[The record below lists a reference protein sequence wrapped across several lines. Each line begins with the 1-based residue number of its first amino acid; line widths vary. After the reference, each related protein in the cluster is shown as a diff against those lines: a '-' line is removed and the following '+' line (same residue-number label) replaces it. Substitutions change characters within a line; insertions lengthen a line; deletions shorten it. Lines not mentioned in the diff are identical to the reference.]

1 MSEFK
6 SNVVVKMGSTKSF
19 GIWFSFIFLMI
30 GLYPLLTGVQVR
42 VWSLVVALI
51 LLVLAY
57 LAPRILSVPNILWFK
72 LGMMLGAIGA
82 PFVMAI
88 IYFFVVAPIGMIIRL
103 AGKDLLSQKLDKT
116 ANSYWIKREE
126 QMGSMRD
133 QF

>member
-19 GIWFSFIFLMI
+19 GIWFSLIFLMI

>member
-88 IYFFVVAPIGMIIRL
+88 IYFFFVAPIGMIIRL

>member
-1 MSEFK
+1 
-6 SNVVVKMGSTKSF
+6 MGSTKSF